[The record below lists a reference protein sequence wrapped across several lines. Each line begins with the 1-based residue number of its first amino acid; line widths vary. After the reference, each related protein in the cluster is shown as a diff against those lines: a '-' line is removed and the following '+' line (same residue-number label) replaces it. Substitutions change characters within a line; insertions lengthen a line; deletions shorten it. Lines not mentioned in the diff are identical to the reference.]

1 MHVLYQK
8 LLQTRVN
15 GEVYEMISVTLFL
28 ENKALSHNKET
39 ISLYIIHHTGETI
52 SMLISLY

>member
-28 ENKALSHNKET
+28 ENN
-39 ISLYIIHHTGETI
+39 Y
-52 SMLISLY
+52 

>member
-15 GEVYEMISVTLFL
+15 REVYEMIYITLFL
-28 ENKALSHNKET
+28 ENN
-39 ISLYIIHHTGETI
+39 Y
-52 SMLISLY
+52 